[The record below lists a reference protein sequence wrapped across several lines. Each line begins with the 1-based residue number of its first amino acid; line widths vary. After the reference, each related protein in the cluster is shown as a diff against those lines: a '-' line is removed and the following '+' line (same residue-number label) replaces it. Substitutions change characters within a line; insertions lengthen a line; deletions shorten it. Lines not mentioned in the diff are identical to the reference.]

1 MAVDMM
7 MIFHAGAVDSSS
19 VTSHDSGTNID
30 LCALPA
36 SSVSSIFAEEDF
48 VYIYFKDAGRFEGGP
63 VGSATEVIEQTRVR
77 LTVGEGTEF
86 TVVKNLAA
94 AIVNR
99 DRPALLFD
107 AVNSSYSIRQVSGVQ
122 IVRTDKTHTIASD

>member
-1 MAVDMM
+1 MM